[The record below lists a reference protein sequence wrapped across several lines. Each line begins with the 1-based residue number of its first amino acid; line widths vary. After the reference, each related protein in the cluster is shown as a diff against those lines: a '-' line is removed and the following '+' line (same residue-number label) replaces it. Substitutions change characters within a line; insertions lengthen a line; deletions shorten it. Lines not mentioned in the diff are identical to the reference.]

1 MNYIF
6 IGEIVNTH
14 GLKGELRII
23 SDFNF
28 KKDVFKKGQ
37 VLYVGKRKEKMVINT
52 YRYHKIYDM
61 VTLDGINDINDA
73 IVFKGDKVYVDRDSL
88 NVDGFLNEDIIG
100 VSVYN
105 EDSLIGSVESIMKS
119 PRYDILVVTDKEKRN
134 LIPFIDEFVVKV
146 DLPNN
151 RIDIKA
157 IEGLLSEN

>member
-105 EDSLIGSVESIMKS
+105 EDALIGSVESIMKS